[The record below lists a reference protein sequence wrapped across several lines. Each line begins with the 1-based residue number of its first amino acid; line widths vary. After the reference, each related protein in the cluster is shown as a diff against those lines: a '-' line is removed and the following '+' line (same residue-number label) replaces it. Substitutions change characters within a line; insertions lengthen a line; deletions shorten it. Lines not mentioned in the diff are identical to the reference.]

1 MKRVAASLDSASFR
15 VGIVGVLV
23 GALVFGMMLREAG
36 GDPFIIVAIAEDSAV
51 EELIV
56 EDIGRAVINRPSPG
70 HDGQFFFMQALDPLV
85 SDPFTVEHM
94 WPTRYRGQRMLYPL
108 LSGLGGTLPVSAV
121 PWTMAALQ
129 VFAFGLGTNSTAS
142 LAARRGLSPWW
153 GMAFA
158 INPGIWGA
166 LQIGGASTLAI
177 ALGLYAVLQADR
189 GRFAIAGGVFALSL
203 LTRETMV
210 LMLLGCLAQQLVA
223 ERRFRASM
231 LGLAVV
237 PSILWAVFL
246 RIQVP
251 NATGDTNGALG
262 LPFNGFRDAWEAWE
276 LTNSIAFGVM
286 TTAVLVAVVVSS
298 LAVRDLALWGCAPFA
313 ALYFLLTPSVLK
325 LSFDYSRAVAP
336 AYIGAALLFAF
347 AIQAQAAKRKEVAVP
362 VSALHRE
369 AV

>member
-1 MKRVAASLDSASFR
+1 
-15 VGIVGVLV
+15 
-23 GALVFGMMLREAG
+23 MMLREAG

-51 EELIV
+51 EALIV

-70 HDGQFFFMQALDPLV
+70 HDGQFFFMQAIDPLV

-129 VFAFGLGTNSTAS
+129 VLAFGLGTYSTAA

-177 ALGLYAVLQADR
+177 AVGLYAVLQADR
-189 GRFAIAGGVFALSL
+189 GRFAVAGGVFALSL

-210 LMLLGCLAQQLVA
+210 LMLLGCIAQQLVA

-231 LGLAVV
+231 FGLAVV

-262 LPFNGFRDAWEAWE
+262 IPFNGFTEAW
-276 LTNSIAFGVM
+276 TVWQRTDAVAFGVM
-286 TTAVLVAVVVSS
+286 TTLVLAAVVVSA
-298 LAVRDLALWGCAPFA
+298 LTIRDLALWACAPFA
-313 ALYFLLTPSVLK
+313 ALFFILTPSVLRM
-325 LSFDYSRAVAP
+325 SFDYSRAIAP
-336 AYIGAALLFAF
+336 AYIGGALLLAV
-347 AIQAQAAKRKEVAVP
+347 ALKAQAAKRDAAGAQATRLSHKAV
-362 VSALHRE
+362 
-369 AV
+369 